1 MEDAAVLHGLRALH
15 SWLHFARGSVATHD
29 CINMRAGTVGVT
41 QVLSSCFDMGVLQL
55 RTVAASPLAADI
67 DRVERWLRVDI
78 WLRPFEPTTALGDAQ
93 RITWRSKEILRIA
106 NDFRA
111 RALPRLGERWGAT
124 LPLIPLTHEVRVE
137 LPKPQQQK
145 DEHMARRRL
154 GELESASAAIIVI
167 LEVTW
172 GLSNEALFKL
182 RLRIREKVN
191 LLGISRGTRYEYYY
205 KGTLLPSWCPN
216 KHHGQICGRADPW

>member
-1 MEDAAVLHGLRALH
+1 
-15 SWLHFARGSVATHD
+15 
-29 CINMRAGTVGVT
+29 
-41 QVLSSCFDMGVLQL
+41 
-55 RTVAASPLAADI
+55 
-67 DRVERWLRVDI
+67 
-78 WLRPFEPTTALGDAQ
+78 
-93 RITWRSKEILRIA
+93 
-106 NDFRA
+106 
-111 RALPRLGERWGAT
+111 
-124 LPLIPLTHEVRVE
+124 
-137 LPKPQQQK
+137 
-145 DEHMARRRL
+145 MARRRL

-205 KGTLLPSWCPN
+205 KGTLLPLWCPN